1 MPAKP
6 FDPGF
11 AHLAL
16 VVDDIDAL
24 LVRIA
29 VHGWKAQGTPQP
41 IASGA
46 RAGTRVIY
54 AVGPDGA
61 TIEFIAAAS
70 DRPGSLIPL
79 GEGPLPTSSGPAYGQ
94 PNQGGPTN
102 PAPPPVGLPPDH
114 LPQGRPGRPGEGR
127 RRG

>member
-1 MPAKP
+1 MAVVSLADQTIEFLEYQGPDRPSAPAKP

-29 VHGWKAQGTPQP
+29 AYGWKAQGIPQP

-61 TIEFIAAAS
+61 TIEFMQ
-70 DRPGSLIPL
+70 P
-79 GEGPLPTSSGPAYGQ
+79 PATAQ
-94 PNQGGPTN
+94 
-102 PAPPPVGLPPDH
+102 AH
-114 LPQGRPGRPGEGR
+114 
-127 RRG
+127 